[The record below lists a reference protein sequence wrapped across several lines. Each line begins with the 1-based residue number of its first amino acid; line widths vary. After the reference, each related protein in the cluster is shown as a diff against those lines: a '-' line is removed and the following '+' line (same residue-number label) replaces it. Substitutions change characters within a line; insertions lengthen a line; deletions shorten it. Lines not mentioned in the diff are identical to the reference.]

1 MRNALL
7 WLDRLGDLI
16 MQVEMSVVENLIRQI
31 VEAVHPLRIVLF
43 GSAARGDMRPDSD
56 IDLLIVMPEG
66 TDSDKVSKQLYCQV
80 SEDKV
85 AFDMVV
91 ATPEVLEKYKDN
103 CALVY
108 KWALKEGREV
118 YAA

>member
-1 MRNALL
+1 
-7 WLDRLGDLI
+7 
-16 MQVEMSVVENLIRQI
+16 MQAVMPAVENLVSQI
-31 VEAVHPLRIVLF
+31 VEAVHPLRIILF
-43 GSAARGDMRPDSD
+43 GSVARGDMRPDSD

-80 SEDKV
+80 GGVKV

-91 ATPEVLEKYKDN
+91 ATPDILEKYKDN
-103 CALVY
+103 CALIY